1 MEFKHSSIM
10 KRHALAVAMAAVVA
24 SIAAGSLAMADDRP
38 ATPPAQDK
46 MGMGADG
53 HDMMGMG
60 SNGSG
65 AMSGMKAMKCCG
77 QGGMSRAG
85 QDSDKKQDEK
95 K

>member
-1 MEFKHSSIM
+1 MGFNQSSIM

-24 SIAAGSLAMADDRP
+24 SIAAGSPAMADDRP

-53 HDMMGMG
+53 HDMMGM
-60 SNGSG
+60 GSG